1 MEHTVSKDFIAQT
14 GDPSALGT
22 GGESFASYYHS
33 KHPVPGTPAPP
44 RYYAPEISKTL
55 KHALKGTVSMAV
67 APTQP
72 PGCGSQFFITLA
84 DGIEYLDGKH
94 AVFGHVVEGLD
105 VLDKLNDVFL
115 DQDGRPLKDVRIHH
129 IEVLED
135 PFPDPAMTGGSISEP
150 PSPIRPPDDSS
161 LRPRI
166 DEFEQVDP
174 TMGLTEEELEE
185 RNRKQEAEASA
196 LTLEMIGDLPFAHV
210 RPPENI
216 LFVANLNAVTV
227 DEDLELIFSR

>member
-1 MEHTVSKDFIAQT
+1 
-14 GDPSALGT
+14 
-22 GGESFASYYHS
+22 
-33 KHPVPGTPAPP
+33 
-44 RYYAPEISKTL
+44 
-55 KHALKGTVSMAV
+55 MAV
-67 APTQP
+67 APTTP
-72 PGCGSQFFITLA
+72 PGCGSQFFFTLK

-94 AVFGHVVEGLD
+94 AVFGHVVEGIE

-115 DQDGRPLKDVRIHH
+115 DKDGRPLKDVRIHH

-135 PFPDPAMTGGSISEP
+135 PFPEPSAGLTCP
-150 PSPIRPPDDSS
+150 PSPIRPPDDPS

-166 DEFEQVDP
+166 DESESIDP
-174 TMGLTEEELEE
+174 TEGKTAEELEQE
-185 RNRKQEAEASA
+185 QRKRQAEASA